1 MSKNQSKNQ
10 EKKSGYQIMV
20 SIFNNYNPSKD
31 EKLTINGFFFVR
43 YLSNN
48 LKAIHIGNVFNRY
61 YKEMPL
67 NIQYDMAKQLL
78 KGKIK
83 YIQVPKKEKNE
94 DIVIIN
100 ISKFYKINL
109 EKAKEYFDI
118 MPDSEKE
125 KFKNLY
131 NGA

>member
-1 MSKNQSKNQ
+1 MP
-10 EKKSGYQIMV
+10 KKSTYQIMT
-20 SIFNNYNPSKD
+20 SILNNYNPTND
-31 EKLTINGFFFVR
+31 EKLSINSFFMVR
-43 YLSNN
+43 WLSNN
-48 LKAIHIGNVFNRY
+48 NKAIHIGNVFNRF

-67 NIQYDMAKQLL
+67 SVQYNVAKQLL

-83 YIQVPKKEKNE
+83 FIQFPKKEKNI
-94 DIVIIN
+94 DVIIIN

-109 EKAKEYFDI
+109 EKAHDYYDL
-118 MPDSEKE
+118 MPDSERQ

>member
-1 MSKNQSKNQ
+1 MSKNQ
-10 EKKSGYQIMV
+10 EKKSSYQIMV
-20 SIFNNYNPSKD
+20 SIFNNYNPTKE

-48 LKAIHIGNVFNRY
+48 AKAIHVGNVFNRY
-61 YKEMPL
+61 FKEIPL
-67 NIQYDMAKQLL
+67 DIQYDMAKQTL

-83 YIQVPKKEKNE
+83 YIQFAKKEKNE
-94 DIVIIN
+94 NETIKN

-109 EKAKEYFDI
+109 EKAKEYYDL
-118 MPDSEKE
+118 MPDTEKE